1 MTPLP
6 RTPRTIALGL
16 VLLAGAVT
24 ARAEAPAGWEIAS
37 RREVAPGLR
46 YSRLERG
53 EVQRG
58 SRLDLVVGASASQAQ
73 ADRIVAQAERAGFTP
88 SVVYGSGRYEVRV
101 VGLPDRP
108 AAERA
113 RAALAAGALGM
124 EATLVESGHDL
135 ASPLGPWVVHLLEAD
150 PESIRVR
157 VAHARDASFGLE
169 RTGELAHRHGA
180 LAAVNGGFYRVAGA
194 LAGEA
199 TGSLV
204 ISGQLHSEPD
214 RGRGS
219 VGFVE
224 ENGRTRAIFG
234 RPTWCA
240 TATLASGDQ
249 IALDGI
255 DRHRE
260 AGEAILYTPEFH
272 RSTLTGPGGVEAVAV
287 AGRIVEVRRGLGG
300 ARIPE
305 RGFVLSLGP
314 ERIEE
319 DGIELRAGEPV
330 TLELRLEPRRG
341 DPGGGWERA
350 HSIVSAGPLL
360 LAGGTAVGRPELESI
375 SRVFGLARHPR
386 TAAAARADG
395 TLLLVAVEGRR
406 PESSVGMSLP
416 ELTALLAALGAVD
429 GVNLD
434 GGGSTAM
441 VVGGELVTRPSDQ
454 EGERAN
460 GDALLLF
467 AAAGR

>member
-1 MTPLP
+1 MTPLRKAP
-6 RTPRTIALGL
+6 LTFTIEL
-16 VLLAGAVT
+16 VLLAGVAVS
-24 ARAEAPAGWEIAS
+24 RAEPPAGWEVAS
-37 RREVAPGLR
+37 QREVAPGLR

-58 SRLDLVVGASASQAQ
+58 GRLDLVVGASSSQAQ
-73 ADRIVAQAERAGFTP
+73 ADRIVAEVERAGFTAA
-88 SVVYGSGRYEVRV
+88 VVFGSGRYEVRV
-101 VGLPDRP
+101 VGLPDRA

-113 RAALAAGALGM
+113 RAALAASALGG
-124 EATLVESGHDL
+124 AAALVESGHDL
-135 ASPLGPWVVHLLEAD
+135 ASPRGPWVVHLLEAD
-150 PESIRVR
+150 PEPIRVR
-157 VAHARDASFGLE
+157 AAHARDASFGLE
-169 RTGELAHRHGA
+169 RTAELAHRRGA
-180 LAAVNGGFYRVAGA
+180 LAAVNGGFYRVAGT

-204 ISGQLHSEPD
+204 ISGRLHSEPD

-219 VGFVE
+219 VGFFE

-249 IALDGI
+249 IELDGI
-255 DRHRE
+255 DRQRE

-272 RSTLTGPGGVEAVAV
+272 RSTLTAPGGIEAVAV

-305 RGFVLSLGP
+305 RGFVLSLGLG
-314 ERIEE
+314 RIEE
-319 DGIELRAGEPV
+319 DGVELRAGESIS
-330 TLELRLEPRRG
+330 LELRLEPRPG
-341 DPGGGWERA
+341 DPGSGWERA

-360 LAGGTAVGRPELESI
+360 LAGGAAVGRPELEAI
-375 SRVFGLARHPR
+375 SRVFALARHPR
-386 TAAAARADG
+386 TAVASRADG

-416 ELTALLAALGAVD
+416 ELTALLEALGAVD
-429 GVNLD
+429 AVNLD
-434 GGGSTAM
+434 GGGSTAL
-441 VVGGELVTRPSDQ
+441 VVEGELLSRPSDR